1 MPRHKPAP
9 TKRKPSRAQLE
20 QRQLSW
26 LLRIVRGAEANILSS
41 LTTNSDT
48 ISQYAYTHANR
59 AAQALSA
66 AAEALRGELHDIS
79 K

>member
-1 MPRHKPAP
+1 MPKPKPAP

-26 LLRIVRGAEANILSS
+26 LLRITRGAEANITRA
-41 LTTNSDT
+41 LTVNSNA
-48 ISQYAYTHANR
+48 ISQYAYISANR
-59 AAQALSA
+59 AAQALSQ
-66 AAEALRGELHDIS
+66 AAEALRGELHEIS